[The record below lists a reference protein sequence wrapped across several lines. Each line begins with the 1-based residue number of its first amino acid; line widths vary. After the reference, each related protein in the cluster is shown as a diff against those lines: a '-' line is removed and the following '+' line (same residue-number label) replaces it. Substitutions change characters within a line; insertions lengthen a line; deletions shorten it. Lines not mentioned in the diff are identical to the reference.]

1 MKRITGLAVTLAMLL
16 ATTAAIAAQLPRDDQ
31 QAPRAQEQQA
41 PRDRQD
47 ELQAPRG

>member
-1 MKRITGLAVTLAMLL
+1 MKRITGLVLTLATLL
-16 ATTAAIAAQLPRDDQ
+16 ATTAVVAAQLPRDEQ
-31 QAPRAQEQQA
+31 QAPRGQEQQA